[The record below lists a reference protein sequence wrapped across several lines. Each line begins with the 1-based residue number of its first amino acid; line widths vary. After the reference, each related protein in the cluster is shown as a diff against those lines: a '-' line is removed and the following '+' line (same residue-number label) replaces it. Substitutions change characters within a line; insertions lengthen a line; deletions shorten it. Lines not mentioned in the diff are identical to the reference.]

1 MSELTAQSESDRQL
15 AARISQH
22 DESALVEAIRLYGAQ
37 VQALCGRICIDR
49 LDADGVV
56 SQVFWELWNTAAKYE
71 VQRGSL
77 RVYLLTLA
85 RSRAIDRK
93 RHLAAYAAKTSTPT
107 MVMFITERNRRQ
119 NVEPTVRQM
128 ITEREQE
135 ICQALNR
142 LSLPQRKALQLAFF
156 DGLTHREVADK
167 LALPLG
173 TVKTNIRRGLLR
185 LREVLCE
192 SDIKEKLA

>member
-1 MSELTAQSESDRQL
+1 MSELSAQSESDRQL

-22 DESALVEAIRLYGAQ
+22 DEAALGEAIMLYGPQ
-37 VQALCGRICIDR
+37 VQALCGRICTDR

-93 RHLAAYAAKTSTPT
+93 RHNAAYAAKTSAET
-107 MVMFITERNRRQ
+107 MIMCITERNHRLHD
-119 NVEPTVRQM
+119 EPPDQQVLK
-128 ITEREQE
+128 EREQE
-135 ICQALNR
+135 IRQALNR
-142 LSLPQRKALQLAFF
+142 LTLSQRKALKLAFF
-156 DGLTHREVADK
+156 DGLTHREVADE
-167 LALPLG
+167 LSLPLG

-185 LREVLCE
+185 LRELLGE
-192 SDIKEKLA
+192 MDMKEKLA

>member
-1 MSELTAQSESDRQL
+1 MSEPTLQSESDRLL
-15 AARISQH
+15 AARISQR
-22 DESALVEAIRLYGAQ
+22 DESALGEAIGLYGAQ
-37 VQALCGRICIDR
+37 VQALCGRICTDR

-56 SQVFWELWNTAAKYE
+56 SQVFWELWNAAYKYE
-71 VQRGSL
+71 AQRGSL

-85 RSRAIDRK
+85 RSRAIDRQ
-93 RHLAAYAAKTSTPT
+93 RHNAAYTAKTTTET
-107 MVMFITERNRRQ
+107 MVMCITERNHQRHD
-119 NVEPTVRQM
+119 EPTERQM
-128 ITEREQE
+128 IKERQQE
-135 ICQALNR
+135 IRQALEQ
-142 LSLPQRKALQLAFF
+142 LPLPQRRALKLAFF